1 MFDGR
6 DLDEAER
13 MIDDW
18 QAGFE
23 ERAAQARAL
32 SARLVALSARA
43 ESEDGLVRVTV
54 GASGSIADLSLEEGI
69 RDQPA
74 SETARAILS
83 TLRAAQASLTRAAA
97 EVTAETV
104 GADSETGRA
113 VIASY
118 AAREGAPHGEGI
130 ADD

>member
-13 MIDDW
+13 LVDEW

-23 ERAAQARAL
+23 DRAAQARAL
-32 SARLVALSARA
+32 SVRLMALSASA
-43 ESEDGLVRVTV
+43 ESDDGLVRVTV
-54 GASGSIADLSLEEGI
+54 GASGSIAGLSLEEGI

-74 SETARAILS
+74 STTARAILS
-83 TLRAAQASLTRAAA
+83 TLRTAQASLTRAATA
-97 EVTAETV
+97 ITAETV
-104 GADSETGRA
+104 GADSETGKA

-118 AAREGAPHGEGI
+118 AAREGGV
-130 ADD
+130 ADE

>member
-6 DLDEAER
+6 DLDEAEQLV
-13 MIDDW
+13 DDW

-32 SARLVALSARA
+32 SARLGTLTATAR
-43 ESEDGLVRVTV
+43 SEDELVTVTV
-54 GASGSIADLSLEEGI
+54 GGSGAVSDLELEEGI
-69 RDQPA
+69 RDRPA
-74 SETARAILS
+74 AETARAILA
-83 TLRAAQASLTRAAA
+83 TLRAAQASLTRAATEA
-97 EVTAETV
+97 TAETL

-118 AAREGAPHGEGI
+118 VARQGS

>member
-6 DLDEAER
+6 KIDEAER
-13 MIDDW
+13 MIDEW

-23 ERAAQARAL
+23 ERAAQAREL
-32 SARLVALSARA
+32 SARLGALTATARSA
-43 ESEDGLVRVTV
+43 DGLVAVTV
-54 GASGSIADLSLEEGI
+54 GASGAIADLALKEGI

-74 SETARAILS
+74 AETAEAILA
-83 TLRAAQASLTRAAA
+83 TLRVAQARLTSAATD
-97 EVTAETV
+97 VTAETV

-118 AAREGAPHGEGI
+118 VARQGH
-130 ADD
+130 ADE

>member
-13 MIDDW
+13 LVDDW

-23 ERAAQARAL
+23 ERATQARELA
-32 SARLVALSARA
+32 ARLAALTATAR
-43 ESEDGLVRVTV
+43 SEDDLVTVTV
-54 GASGSIADLSLEEGI
+54 GGSGAIAGLALEEGI

-74 SETARAILS
+74 VDTARTILA
-83 TLRAAQASLTRAAA
+83 TLRAAQAALTKAATD
-97 EVTAETV
+97 VTAETV
-104 GADSETGRA
+104 GADTETGRA

-118 AAREGAPHGEGI
+118 VARQSP
-130 ADD
+130 ADE

>member
-13 MIDDW
+13 LVDEW

-23 ERAAQARAL
+23 QRAAQARAL
-32 SARLVALSARA
+32 STRLAALTATA
-43 ESEDGLVRVTV
+43 ESEDGLVKVTV
-54 GASGSIADLSLEEGI
+54 GASGGISDLTLKEEI

-74 SETARAILS
+74 ATTARLIL
-83 TLRAAQASLTRAAA
+83 TTMRAAQASLTAAA
-97 EVTAETV
+97 TEATAETV
-104 GADSETGRA
+104 GVDSETGKA
-113 VIASY
+113 IIDSY
-118 AAREGAPHGEGI
+118 AARQGS

>member
-13 MIDDW
+13 LVDDW

-32 SARLVALSARA
+32 SARLGALTATAR
-43 ESEDGLVRVTV
+43 SEDELVTVTV
-54 GASGSIADLSLEEGI
+54 GASGAIADLVLEEGI
-69 RDQPA
+69 RDRPA
-74 SETARAILS
+74 AETARAILA
-83 TLRAAQASLTRAAA
+83 TLRAAQASLTKAATEA
-97 EVTAETV
+97 TAETV
-104 GADSETGRA
+104 GADSETGKA

-118 AAREGAPHGEGI
+118 VARQGS

>member
-13 MIDDW
+13 MVDDW

-32 SARLVALSARA
+32 ASRLGELSATAR
-43 ESEDGLVRVTV
+43 STDGLVAVTV
-54 GASGSIADLSLEEGI
+54 GSNGSITGLTLREGI

-74 SETARAILS
+74 TETADAIMA
-83 TLRAAQASLTRAAA
+83 TLRAAQASLTVAAT

-113 VIASY
+113 VISSY
-118 AAREGAPHGEGI
+118 VARQGP
-130 ADD
+130 ADE